1 MCSFLN
7 NLWEIDKK
15 EIGIITAKKK
25 SFLNAVII
33 FADLHSP
40 GETLWLKVKSVILC
54 LVKDKVAGLHL
65 KISVVTPLVGQD
77 AALLSVFF
85 YFIFLDRVL

>member
-15 EIGIITAKKK
+15 EIGLITAKKK

-40 GETLWLKVKSVILC
+40 GETLWLKVKSVI